1 MEIIFRNNSTED
13 DVVSI
18 INLLKLGNKHQRVK
32 KYICEFFSCITDEKY
47 KNFKTKYIKSQYSF
61 NLLFRQKRECI
72 GVFKQCY

>member
-1 MEIIFRNNSTED
+1 MA
-13 DVVSI
+13 
-18 INLLKLGNKHQRVK
+18 KLWDA
-32 KYICEFFSCITDEKY
+32 YD